1 MTMTNDALI
10 FEAAAQVKA
19 MSAALGHL
27 WVEQTPQGAMQLLN
41 ELELASR
48 KANSA
53 IIALRQRAAG
63 VKAPKIG
70 D

>member
-1 MTMTNDALI
+1 MTNDALI
-10 FEAAAQVKA
+10 VEAAAQARNMSEALEKLWTEPQPEEA
-19 MSAALGHL
+19 MR
-27 WVEQTPQGAMQLLN
+27 LLN

-63 VKAPKIG
+63 VKPPKIG

>member
-1 MTMTNDALI
+1 MTNEQLI
-10 FEAAAQVKA
+10 FEAGVQVKA
-19 MSAALGHL
+19 MSSALADL
-27 WVEQTPQGAMQLLN
+27 WLEERPERHRELLN

-53 IIALRQRAAG
+53 IIALRQRAVG
-63 VKAPKIG
+63 VKAPKLG

>member
-1 MTMTNDALI
+1 MSNDELI
-10 FEAAAQVKA
+10 FAAAAAVKA
-19 MSAALGHL
+19 MSVALENL
-27 WVEQTPQGAMQLLN
+27 WVEERPARHRELLN

-63 VKAPKIG
+63 VKAPKLG